1 MKKHLFASAIFFVAS
16 RADCQEYYDSAR
28 SAADKAQI
36 SSSGASGAAQVS
48 QLHNQAQTEIQTVL
62 VKQGDNNLKMAE
74 RLLKQGDNNLTMAE
88 RIEGELKTLRK
99 ETADSRVQTLS
110 SLESLETLRKETAVS
125 KTQLLAVLESFRKET
140 GTLVKYLGISL
151 AVGLVAILAVLVA
164 IYVQLRKTAT
174 RDSDDIRSSG
184 QQSAP
189 SSVKYIP

>member
-74 RLLKQGDNNLTMAE
+74 R
-88 RIEGELKTLRK
+88 IEGELK
-99 ETADSRVQTLS
+99 
-110 SLESLETLRKETAVS
+110 TLRKETAVS
-125 KTQLLAVLESFRKET
+125 KTQLLAVLESYRKET
-140 GTLVKYLGISL
+140 GTLVEYLGISL
-151 AVGLVAILAVLVA
+151 AGGFVAILAVLVA
-164 IYVQLRKTAT
+164 IYVQLRKTAK
-174 RDSDDIRSSG
+174 RD
-184 QQSAP
+184 A
-189 SSVKYIP
+189 

>member
-16 RADCQEYYDSAR
+16 RADCQEYYDKARDAASSAR
-28 SAADKAQI
+28 I

-99 ETADSRVQTLS
+99 ETADSRFQTLS
-110 SLESLETLRKETAVS
+110 SLETLRKETADSRVQTLSSLETLRKETADS
-125 KTQLLAVLESFRKET
+125 KTQLLAVLESYRKET
-140 GTLVKYLGISL
+140 GTLVEYLGISL
-151 AVGLVAILAVLVA
+151 AGGFVAILAVLVA
-164 IYVQLRKTAT
+164 IYVQLRKTAK
-174 RDSDDIRSSG
+174 RD
-184 QQSAP
+184 A
-189 SSVKYIP
+189 

>member
-48 QLHNQAQTEIQTVL
+48 QLHNQAQTEIQTAL

-99 ETADSRVQTLS
+99 ETA
-110 SLESLETLRKETAVS
+110 VS
-125 KTQLLAVLESFRKET
+125 KTQLLAVLESYRKET
-140 GTLVKYLGISL
+140 GALVKYLGISL
-151 AVGLVAILAVLVA
+151 AVGLVAVLAVLVA
-164 IYVQLRKTAT
+164 IYVQLRKTAK
-174 RDSDDIRSSG
+174 RD
-184 QQSAP
+184 A
-189 SSVKYIP
+189 